1 VSRRSKAPAVASID
15 RSHIVEE
22 TERAGELVRI
32 IGEAGV
38 ALAGIFRVRC
48 HVLNTRTETSWLEMN
63 EVGGSKEFR
72 AVRPERT
79 RPATRAELRNRG
91 ISSD

>member
-1 VSRRSKAPAVASID
+1 MSRRTKAPAVASID
-15 RSHIVEE
+15 RSHIAED
-22 TERAGELVRI
+22 TERAGDLVRI
-32 IGEAGV
+32 IGDMGV

-48 HVLNTRTETSWLEMN
+48 HAMNTKTGGEWLELT

-72 AVRPERT
+72 AVRPNRT

-91 ISSD
+91 MA

>member
-1 VSRRSKAPAVASID
+1 MSRRRNVPATPSIE
-15 RSHIVEE
+15 RSHI
-22 TERAGELVRI
+22 TEDTARAGELVRI
-32 IGEAGV
+32 IGDMGV

-48 HVLNTRTETSWLEMN
+48 HARNTRTETEWLEMN

-79 RPATRAELRNRG
+79 RPASKSELRNRG
-91 ISSD
+91 ISS